1 MRNVLAIAG
10 KELRAYF
17 HSPIGYVVL
26 AIWATIVGPAFY
38 VHLMAYMA
46 EIFRM
51 QMMGGM
57 GAPPIS
63 LNEVIIRPLLNGFVI
78 ILVLLIVIPVISMR
92 LFAEE
97 RRGGT
102 MELLL
107 TSPLTDLEIIV
118 GKYLGALAL
127 YVALALLTLAYI
139 GLLFVYGN
147 PDAKPVIAN
156 ALGLL
161 FAGASLLAIGMWIS
175 TLSRNQI
182 IACFA
187 TMGLFVILII
197 LGWVGDLA
205 TGPVGSAVGNLSFT
219 RHMDNFAKGVIDTGD
234 ALYFFSAIFL
244 GIFLTAR
251 SVDALKGKP

>member
-17 HSPIGYVVL
+17 HSPIAYAVL
-26 AIWATIVGPAFY
+26 AIWAAIVGPAFY
-38 VHLMAYMA
+38 IHLMAYMS

-57 GAPPIS
+57 GAPPVS

-97 RRGGT
+97 RRTGT

-107 TSPLTDLEIIV
+107 TSPLTDLEIIL
-118 GKYLGALAL
+118 GKYFGALGL
-127 YVALALLTLAYI
+127 YLALALLTLAYV
-139 GLLFVYGN
+139 GVLFIYGN
-147 PDAKPVIAN
+147 PDAKPLAAN

-161 FAGASLLAIGMWIS
+161 LAGASLLAVGMWIS
-175 TLSRNQI
+175 TLTRNQI
-182 IACFA
+182 IACF
-187 TMGLFVILII
+187 TSMGLFVVLII
-197 LGWVGDLA
+197 LGWVRDLA
-205 TGPVGSAVGNLSFT
+205 TGAVGQALGNLSFT
-219 RHMDNFAKGVIDTGD
+219 AHMDNFAKGVIDVGD
-234 ALYFFSAIFL
+234 LTYFFSVIFL